1 MIRYLT
7 VLVLTIALLPA
18 WAQPVDTLS
27 LREFEK
33 VEWRLL
39 QLRDFLP
46 AQESDSATL
55 EYYNHG
61 SIVEMLSQATP
72 LSVRNLGPSHSIS
85 ISNRGLAAAHTAVY
99 WQGVNINSHT
109 TGIADFSLIP
119 AAFVESM
126 SVTLGGASSV
136 MGSGLLGGGVHLNHR
151 KNPHHPIEVSWT
163 NTATSTQNYE
173 SSLRVHLSSGKWK
186 SQTNVLVHRGSNHFN
201 YIDHTKRD
209 KPTATRQNSRF
220 DQHGITQHLSR
231 KIGKHIVGIDFWGVE
246 TNRELPPS
254 LTAADNE
261 ERQYD
266 RNLKVMLHSQLNF
279 NRLQSRIQVG
289 FFHDILKYSNANGV
303 SSHISGEHWLAN
315 ADFTFRLSTEWNLKF
330 GTSNSL
336 QRALAESNYSGMS
349 EVLNNAVYGGAS
361 WTAANRKWAG
371 SAVLRYENYRE
382 YRGALSPSFAW
393 RYIPKQWMEWQLSLS
408 RNYRVP
414 AFNDRFWSPG
424 GNPDLAPED
433 AYQASLGPNFNLL
446 RQNNHHLTVK
456 LNGFYNYVD
465 NWIQWVPQGN
475 YWGAVSYKTVY
486 TTGFN
491 ADLKYHKQ
499 WDNWRIESDVNYVFT
514 RALNIRSNYDETL
527 ANSQLPHMPANKV
540 NGRLG
545 LRWKSIGL
553 YVDAAYVDSRFL
565 SAKNQKLLEG
575 YALANGGLSWA
586 VPFEPFKIL
595 LSGRVHNIFNTD
607 YQVMPWMP
615 MPLRHYSI
623 SLKINFYKPK
633 KNKP

>member
-7 VLVLTIALLPA
+7 VLFLTFSLLPA

-46 AQESDSATL
+46 AIEGDSAEL

-61 SIVEMLSQATP
+61 SIVEMLSQTTP
-72 LSVRNLGPSHSIS
+72 LTVRNLGPGYSIS

-99 WQGVNINSHT
+99 WHGVNINSHT

-119 AAFVESM
+119 AAFVETM
-126 SVTLGGASSV
+126 SLTLGGASSV

-151 KNPHHPIEVSWT
+151 TSPHNPVEVSWS

-173 SSLRVHLSSGKWK
+173 SSLRAHISSGKWK
-186 SQTNVLVHRGSNHFN
+186 SETNVLMHRGRNQFQ
-201 YIDHTKRD
+201 YIDHAKKD
-209 KPTATRQNSRF
+209 KPIAYRQNNQF
-220 DQHGITQHLSR
+220 DQHGFTQHISR
-231 KIGKHIVGIDFWGVE
+231 KFGKHMVGIDFWGVE
-246 TNRELPPS
+246 TNRQLPPS
-254 LTAADNE
+254 LTSANND

-266 RNLKVMLHSQLNF
+266 RNIKLMLHSELNF
-279 NRLQSRIQVG
+279 NRLQSRIQLG
-289 FFHDILKYSNANGV
+289 FFHDILKYSNASGI
-303 SSHISGEHWLAN
+303 SSHISGEHWLVN
-315 ADFTFRLSTEWNLKF
+315 ADFTYRVSANWNLRF
-330 GTSNSL
+330 GMGNSL

-349 EVLNNAVYGGAS
+349 EVLNNAIYAGAS
-361 WTAANRKWAG
+361 WTATNKKWSG
-371 SAVLRYENYRE
+371 SAVLRYEHYRD
-382 YRGALSPSFAW
+382 YRSALSPSFAW
-393 RYIPKQWMEWQLSLS
+393 RYIPSKWMNWQLSLS

-433 AYQASLGPNFNLL
+433 AYQVSLGPDFNLL
-446 RQNNHHLTVK
+446 MQNGHELALK

-486 TTGFN
+486 TTGLN
-491 ADLKYHKQ
+491 ADLKYQKQ
-499 WDNWRIESDVNYVFT
+499 WKNWRLESDVNYVYT
-514 RALNIRSNYDETL
+514 LALNIRSGYDDAL
-527 ANSQLPHMPANKV
+527 ANSQLPHMPVHKI

-545 LRWKSIGL
+545 LRYKSLGL
-553 YVDAAYVDSRFL
+553 YVDGAYVGSRFL
-565 SAKNQKLLEG
+565 STKNEKFMDG
-575 YALANGGLSWA
+575 YTLANGGASWS
-586 VPFEPFKIL
+586 FLFDPFKL
-595 LSGRVHNIFNTD
+595 TLSGRVHNVFNAD

-623 SLKINFYKPK
+623 SLKFHFYKPK
-633 KNKP
+633 K